1 MPLSEARKR
10 ANAKWDK
17 EHMTTIGVKTTRAVA
32 EAFASACYTL
42 GVTRGQVL
50 REAVDKT
57 IAAAKEKDG
66 EKP

>member
-17 EHMTTIGVKTTRAVA
+17 EHMTTIGVKVTRTVA
-32 EAFASACYTL
+32 DAFTAACDTL

-50 REAVDKT
+50 REAIDKT
-57 IAAAKEKDG
+57 ITAAKEKDG

>member
-1 MPLSEARKR
+1 MPLSEARRR

-17 EHMTTIGVKTTRAVA
+17 EHMTTIGVKVTRAVA
-32 EAFASACYTL
+32 DSFAAACNTL

-50 REAVDKT
+50 REAVEKT
-57 IAAAKEKDG
+57 IAAANEKDG